1 MYNIL
6 VVDDEEIAVRG
17 IVQGIDWTDL
27 PIDQMLT
34 AYDVAEAKQLFA
46 SHKVHV
52 LLSDIDMPD
61 NNGIELLQ
69 WVREHS
75 PQTETIFLTG
85 HADFTYAQQALQL
98 DSFDYL
104 LKPIDHACL
113 KLTVTRAMEKIRTQ
127 DELQQFHKT
136 YEFYYQQW
144 NKQLSVLTERFWQDV
159 IDLRIPAT
167 PANLIHAYSLYE
179 LPLTLQDQMRL
190 ILISVEQWNE
200 TLSDRDEEIMTY
212 AVQNAGQEIVLRGLQ
227 GQVLRQGGGV
237 LLAVVYAKEEAT
249 AERIANNC
257 EQFIAQCR
265 QFLRCEISCYIGDQV
280 EAGELHDAMHR
291 LIAIERSYLLQGG
304 AVIWQHAYKEEAA
317 VVAYQPSFEDWAILL
332 ELGKRGELM
341 TRIED
346 SIARLSKNAVDPF
359 VLEGYYHGLVYTVY
373 AVMQRKSVAMSDV
386 YRDEDWR
393 DAAAITKSLQR
404 LKEWARRYV
413 ETAVDYLEN
422 NSRELSSFVQKA
434 VRYIE
439 QHLGEE
445 LSREDIANHVY
456 LNSAYLSRLFKKETG
471 QSLTDYILELR
482 IAKVKP
488 LLERTNLKISDI
500 AQTVG
505 YDNFSHFTKM
515 FKKAT
520 GLTPFEYRRK
530 YQNIGD

>member
-1 MYNIL
+1 MYNVL

-17 IVQGIDWTDL
+17 IIQGIDWSDL

-34 AYDVAEAKQLFA
+34 AYDVEEAKQVFA
-46 SHKVHV
+46 AHKIHV

-69 WVREHS
+69 WVREAS
-75 PQTETIFLTG
+75 PETETIFLTG

-104 LKPIDHACL
+104 LKPIDHAYL
-113 KLTVTRAMEKIRTQ
+113 KQTLHKALHKIQ
-127 DELQQFHKT
+127 SQEELQQFHKT

-144 NKQLSVLTERFWQDV
+144 KKQLSILTERFWQDV

-167 PANLIHAYSLYE
+167 TSNLSHAYSLYDI
-179 LPLTLQDQMRL
+179 PLVPEDQVRL

-200 TLSDRDEEIMTY
+200 VLSDRDEEIMTY
-212 AVQNAGQEIVLRGLQ
+212 AVQNAGQEIVLRELQ
-227 GQVLRQGGGV
+227 GEVLREDGGV
-237 LLAVVYAKEEAT
+237 LLAVVYSNEEV
-249 AERIANNC
+249 C
-257 EQFIAQCR
+257 EQRLADNCKLFIEQCR
-265 QFLRCEISCYIGDQV
+265 EFLRCEVSCYIGEQV
-280 EAGELHDAMHR
+280 AVSQLHDSMRR
-291 LIAIERSYLLQGG
+291 LTAIERSYLLQGG
-304 AVIWQHAYKEEAA
+304 AVIWQRDYKEEAA

-332 ELGKRGELM
+332 EMGKRGEL
-341 TRIED
+341 TARIEE
-346 SIARLSKNAVDPF
+346 SIERLSKSPVDPF
-359 VLEGYYHGLVYTVY
+359 ILEGYYHGLVYTVY
-373 AVMQRKSVAMSDV
+373 AIMQRKSIAMSDV
-386 YRDEDWR
+386 YRDEEWR

-404 LKEWARRYV
+404 LKEWALRFV
-413 ETAVDYLEN
+413 GAAAEYLN
-422 NSRELSSFVQKA
+422 SHSRELSSFVMKA

-439 QHLGEE
+439 EHLGEE

-456 LNSAYLSRLFKKETG
+456 LNPAYLSRLFKKETG
-471 QSLTDYILELR
+471 QSLTDHILELR

-488 LLERTNLKISDI
+488 MLEKTNLKISDI

-530 YQNIGD
+530 YQNIGE